1 MRIKSTK
8 ILEVTHSVVVE
19 KVILL
24 IENNLIREE
33 KELRN
38 SVDQMP
44 SEPLRNTEVDDNRT
58 IFENRMKSGLKTSN
72 QGHHVEGD
80 SVDSQDKE
88 NDYDNTL
95 LAIKKLQDLVLQDL
109 GNEYFFYFC
118 KIRLTRLTAKN
129 SGNKEEAF
137 LKPSDLIG
145 LVD

>member
-80 SVDSQDKE
+80 SVDSQDKKMI
-88 NDYDNTL
+88 T
-95 LAIKKLQDLVLQDL
+95 IIP
-109 GNEYFFYFC
+109 FW
-118 KIRLTRLTAKN
+118 
-129 SGNKEEAF
+129 
-137 LKPSDLIG
+137 P
-145 LVD
+145 